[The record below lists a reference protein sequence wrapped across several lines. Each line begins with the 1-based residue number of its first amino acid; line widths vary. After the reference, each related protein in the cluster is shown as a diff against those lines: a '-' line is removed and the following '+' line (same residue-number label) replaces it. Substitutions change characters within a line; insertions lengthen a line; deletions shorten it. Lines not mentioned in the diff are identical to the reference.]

1 MIVKGCC
8 ESSWWRKWHNKTN
21 RTQYGS
27 KTSVRWSLFC
37 SVLEQ
42 KISILLKCHKW
53 LWKAV
58 VNQIDEKEDTIKQ
71 IGANMVLTPV

>member
-8 ESSWWRKWHNKTN
+8 ESNWWKRGHNKTN
-21 RTQYGS
+21 RNQNGAN
-27 KTSVRWSLFC
+27 TSVSWFFFF

-42 KISILLKCHKW
+42 KILKLLNINKG

-58 VNQIDEKEDTIKQ
+58 VNQINEKEAQ
-71 IGANMVLTPV
+71 